1 MSNNIKKMTENQFY
15 NHLFEVIFPEELRKM
30 GQFTKKPSKNQWRNS
45 LSHIISD
52 MRDTIEQKFHTIETH
67 RTLIKKLRYL
77 AREADTPDKKDKLV
91 ELIGMIDDCYCASDS
106 SDEEDI

>member
-1 MSNNIKKMTENQFY
+1 MTENQFY
-15 NHLFEVIFPEELRKM
+15 NHLFDVIFPQELRKC
-30 GQFTKKPSKNQWRNS
+30 QFTKKPSKNQWRNS

-77 AREADTPDKKDKLV
+77 AREADTPDKKDILV
-91 ELIGMIDDCYCASDS
+91 KYIAKINDCYCDSDS